1 MAVIISCAWPVVA
14 WLIARAIVQQA
25 SFKVIERAPRVV
37 MVDDHSEELR
47 VRNRDFDGARQIS
60 IWRSHK
66 SCAAAK
72 LDPQIAGLLDRSWR
86 PLPHTVLCGILF
98 ALGRAA
104 AAALVIN
111 SVRRR
116 IQGRVTWEG
125 RVYS

>member
-37 MVDDHSEELR
+37 MVDDHSEDSVSEIATSM
-47 VRNRDFDGARQIS
+47 ARGKFQLCEVTS
-60 IWRSHK
+60 PGV
-66 SCAAAK
+66 AAK
-72 LDPQIAGLLDRSWR
+72 LDPQIARLLDRSW
-86 PLPHTVLCGILF
+86 LPPPDTVLCGILF